1 MKKLKIISI
10 IVFILSVLLCE
21 NFVYAEELFHEI
33 EPVDTEETEETRERR
48 EVSANIFTNILK
60 FPNTEVETDYF
71 NTIDEKALDYDEI
84 LYQII
89 ALDFEQA
96 EKVIGFQQ
104 KAEEE
109 LNKQMEY
116 IDEQKILAQREKPTV
131 TIDEVNNL
139 IDEYNK
145 NYIQKQ
151 KEIKERRPTYDEN
164 NWKELQNENRM
175 VFTDTTGKTAYLFI
189 FVKVT
194 DNDFKGEKTKYL
206 SGEYDMNYEYFKKN
220 IDNEAS
226 MEGTSNTTTNI
237 IQNQEQKPS
246 EEEQKPTQNNY
257 KNNDKTVSPTKLP
270 KARFDKHY
278 NTSNIYINI
287 KYNFL

>member
-33 EPVDTEETEETRERR
+33 EPGDIEETEETKERE
-48 EVSANIFTNILK
+48 EVSRNIFTNILK

-96 EKVIGFQQ
+96 EEVIGFQQ
-104 KAEEE
+104 EAEEE

-116 IDEQKILAQREKPTV
+116 IDEQKILAQGENPTV

-164 NWKELQNENRM
+164 NWKELQNGNQM

>member
-116 IDEQKILAQREKPTV
+116 IYEQKILAQREKPTV

-164 NWKELQNENRM
+164 NWKELQNGNRM

-206 SGEYDMNYEYFKKN
+206 SGGHDMNYEYFKR
-220 IDNEAS
+220 NEAS
-226 MEGTSNTTTNI
+226 KEEISNTTTNT
-237 IQNQEQKPS
+237 IQNQEQKPG

-257 KNNDKTVSPTKLP
+257 KSNDKTVAPTILP
-270 KARFDKHY
+270 KARFIKY
-278 NTSNIYINI
+278 YCNTNNICTNI

>member
-33 EPVDTEETEETRERR
+33 EPGDIEETEETKERE
-48 EVSANIFTNILK
+48 EVSRNIFTNILK

-71 NTIDEKALDYDEI
+71 NTIDEKALNYDEI

-96 EKVIGFQQ
+96 EEVIGFQQ
-104 KAEEE
+104 EAEDE

-116 IDEQKILAQREKPTV
+116 IDEQKILAQGENPTV

-164 NWKELQNENRM
+164 NWKELQNGNQM

>member
-33 EPVDTEETEETRERR
+33 EPGDIEETEETKERE
-48 EVSANIFTNILK
+48 EVSRNIFTNILK

-71 NTIDEKALDYDEI
+71 NTIDEKALNYDEI

-96 EKVIGFQQ
+96 EEVIGFQQ
-104 KAEEE
+104 EAEEE

-116 IDEQKILAQREKPTV
+116 IDEQKILAQGENPTV

-164 NWKELQNENRM
+164 NWKELQNGNQM